1 MQVTRSDPR
10 IGTDVDSSAVPY
22 PFAKKV
28 ADKGISSA
36 LILLLAPVFGVAYVA
51 IGLDRLLAPSD
62 RGPWLYRE
70 RRVSRG
76 REFDLLKFR
85 TLRQAALDRQRAG
98 EAHARLLESDPG
110 NLTWAG
116 YRILK
121 PWYLDELPQLIN
133 ILRGDMSLVGPRPWP
148 PSMVRDQVAA
158 GLDYRN
164 RVMPGWTGPVQVQ
177 KGIVEPAGY
186 TKLDLAYV
194 DACRSWTGL
203 RLARYDF
210 GILWRTVKVLARG
223 EGLTY

>member
-1 MQVTRSDPR
+1 M
-10 IGTDVDSSAVPY
+10 DSSAVPY
-22 PFAKKV
+22 PFSKKV
-28 ADKGISSA
+28 ADKGISGS
-36 LILLLAPVFGVAYVA
+36 LVILFAPVFAVAYVA
-51 IGLDRLLAPSD
+51 IGLDRLLVRSD

-85 TLRQAALDRQRAG
+85 TLRQTALERQQDG
-98 EAHARLLESDPG
+98 EAHARLLESDPE

-116 YRILK
+116 QRILK
-121 PWYLDELPQLIN
+121 PWYLDELPQLFN

-148 PSMVRDQVAA
+148 PSMVQTQLQA

-164 RVMPGWTGPVQVQ
+164 HVMPGWTGPVQVQ
-177 KGIVEPAGY
+177 KGIVEPGGY

-194 DACRSWTGL
+194 DACRSWSSL
-203 RLARYDF
+203 RLARQDLR
-210 GILWRTVKVLARG
+210 ILWLTVKVLVRG